1 MIVDRI
7 YRCFFNTYRIL
18 LLNLYEIS
26 VISYNLIFKT
36 ILSPCLFTFFAAPL
50 IYEPLCKKKY
60 PQLGIL
66 CFKGCILPPAPA
78 GDFRNQPNHGGDNGY
93 YEKEIGRTT
102 SRERMQK

>member
-60 PQLGIL
+60 PQFGII
-66 CFKGCILPPAPA
+66 CFKGCFLPPAPA
-78 GDFRNQPNHGGDNGY
+78 GDFPHPPNLGADNRY
-93 YEKEIGRTT
+93 YENDPNPNA
-102 SRERMQK
+102 